1 MNHNRCEASR
11 QVWILAGRN
20 CTNRQRGMQGMR
32 GEILQTGVATGAN
45 RTSGQGTYG
54 GNCAPMPREGEF
66 QQAGIVHC
74 ANAPIVPT
82 NFIANV
88 L

>member
-1 MNHNRCEASR
+1 MRIPTGH
-11 QVWILAGRN
+11 AGHPGR
-20 CTNRQRGMQGMR
+20 
-32 GEILQTGVATGAN
+32 ILQAGVATGTN

-74 ANAPIVPT
+74 ANALYTPT
-82 NFIANV
+82 NFIADV
-88 L
+88 LYHVLVNAFVL